1 MERSEDIIKI
11 IDVMVLSAQT
21 GGAREHHLIC
31 DPHRVW
37 EVIASK
43 SEVPASTF
51 IHPAGAYIQTVL

>member
-21 GGAREHHLIC
+21 GGAREHHLIH

-37 EVIASK
+37 AVIASK

-51 IHPAGAYIQTVL
+51 IHPAGAYIETVL